1 MTTTGTPPAPNGTW
15 RELLSGPYMPIAFV
29 LAGGVALHAINIF
42 LTTSLLPTAVDDI
55 GGLEL
60 YAWTTTVFMIASVVS
75 SMLVSRLLAVR
86 GAAGA
91 YLIGLAPFVVGTL
104 VCAASPTM
112 EVMLIGRTVQGFGG
126 GLLAGL
132 GYTLIQAALPKH
144 LWARAT
150 ALVSAMWGVGTLA
163 GPAVG
168 GAFAQFDAWRFAF
181 VVLAVFG
188 VAIAVIAPRVLPRTQ
203 RSASPEPVP
212 AVSLGLL
219 TAATAAISIA
229 GVAKDNTL
237 MVVALVVGLA
247 LLGGFVAWERR
258 TAIRVLPAATYVG
271 RSPLRW
277 LYLTVALLSMG
288 TVVEAFTPLFGQ
300 HLGGLDPLLAGF
312 LGAAVSLGWS
322 TSMIVSSNA
331 ERDSVQRALRVI
343 GPAVLVGGLTLAAL
357 LQRDDMNVAHLIGW
371 GVALV
376 VAGSGIGL
384 AFPHVIVAVMG
395 TTDDTDEAVKAAAG
409 INTVEL
415 MSLAFGSAVAGV
427 LVNLGS
433 TMQRSSIYLLV
444 GLAAFALIGV
454 VTALRSNQKAFV
466 AAPAK
471 P

>member
-1 MTTTGTPPAPNGTW
+1 MTTTGTPPTPRGTW
-15 RELLSGPYMPIAFV
+15 RELLGGPYLPIAFV

-42 LTTSLLPTAVDDI
+42 LTTSLLPTAVDEI

-75 SMLVSRLLAVR
+75 SMLVSPLLAAR
-86 GAAGA
+86 GATSA
-91 YLIGLAPFVVGTL
+91 YLAGLAPFILGTL

-112 EVMLIGRTVQGFGG
+112 EVMLVGRAVQGFGG

-132 GYTLIQAALPKH
+132 GYALIQAALPEH

-150 ALVSAMWGVGTLA
+150 ALVSAMWGFGTLA

-181 VVLAVFG
+181 VTLAVLG
-188 VAIAVIAPRVLPRTQ
+188 GGIALIAPRVLPRTE
-203 RSASPEPVP
+203 RSSTPEPVP
-212 AVSLGLL
+212 GISLALL
-219 TAATAAISIA
+219 TASTAAISIA
-229 GVAKDNTL
+229 GILDDDTL
-237 MVVALVVGLA
+237 MVTALVAGVA

-258 TAIRVLPAATYVG
+258 SPIRVLPGSTYKG

-277 LYLTVALLSMG
+277 LYLTVAMLSIG
-288 TVVEAFTPLFGQ
+288 TTVEAFTPLFGQ
-300 HLGGLDPLLAGF
+300 HLGGLDPLVAGF

-322 TSMIVSSNA
+322 FSMIFSSNA
-331 ERDSVQRALRVI
+331 ESDSVQRALRVV
-343 GPAVLVGGLTLAAL
+343 GPSVLALGLTIAAL
-357 LQRDDMNVAHLIGW
+357 LQRDDMGPTLVIGW
-371 GVALV
+371 AVALV
-376 VAGSGIGL
+376 FAGTGIGL
-384 AFPHVIVAVMG
+384 AFPHVIVAVMSG
-395 TTDDTDEAVKAAAG
+395 TDDSEQAVKASAG

-444 GLAAFALIGV
+444 GLAVFALAGAT
-454 VTALRSNQKAFV
+454 TALRSNRSVREPQQA
-466 AAPAK
+466 
-471 P
+471 